1 MKGLDIPH
9 GQWVKGPDTP
19 HGQWVKGLDAPHGQW
34 VKGPDTPHGQWV
46 KGPDTPH
53 GQWVKGPDRGGR
65 YIGIY
70 SLYSVTADLVGT
82 ISAILDNSIYRN
94 PPLRAH
100 KMQLANNG
108 RLIFSPNGIV
118 ARWS

>member
-1 MKGLDIPH
+1 MSYLEMYYTGTYIFSR
-9 GQWVKGPDTP
+9 VES
-19 HGQWVKGLDAPHGQW
+19 
-34 VKGPDTPHGQWV
+34 
-46 KGPDTPH
+46 
-53 GQWVKGPDRGGR
+53 RGGR